1 MASRCGRFVLKSIR
15 YLRKLFPRSR
25 RGIVEARVALDE
37 TRSQVDADHASQT
50 ADPDSEVSTNDS
62 EDTEP
67 QLADTVT
74 QPCLPD
80 GCSRLNSGDVKVH
93 GNHPVRAGTFAD
105 VWDGSLDGA
114 PVVIKS
120 YRLYSATD
128 SRVARIV
135 RFRWHSKYSVSL
147 ISHI

>member
-1 MASRCGRFVLKSIR
+1 MVCRCGRFVSKSIR

-37 TRSQVDADHASQT
+37 TRSSVDADRASQT
-50 ADPDSEVSTNDS
+50 ADSDSEVSTVNS

-67 QLADTVT
+67 QPADTVA
-74 QPCLPD
+74 QPYLPD
-80 GCSRLNSGDVKVH
+80 SCSRLNSGDVKVH
-93 GNHPVRAGTFAD
+93 GSHPVRAGAFAD
-105 VWDGSLDGA
+105 VWDGSLDGV

-128 SRVARIV
+128 STIARIV
-135 RFRWHSKYSVSL
+135 RFRLRSKYSVLL